1 MFSYKSKIMMKI
13 NIFNFTYA
21 LATVSALM
29 SSPVAVSAILSISD
43 TYFDR
48 GFSQGK
54 QKAQNIWSK
63 GGSNC
68 TYISDFECQVND
80 YIQSH
85 YWDHSNDHFSKIWS
99 DKGAQAG
106 MNQVLQ
112 KYIRQCR
119 NEHIMVHVNSTVHL
133 I

>member
-1 MFSYKSKIMMKI
+1 MINS

-21 LATVSALM
+21 LAAASALM
-29 SSPVAVSAILSISD
+29 SSPVAASAILSISD

-48 GFSQGK
+48 GFTQG
-54 QKAQNIWSK
+54 QQQAQNIWSK

-68 TYISDFECQVND
+68 TFISDCECQIND
-80 YIQSH
+80 YIQTH
-85 YWDHSNDHFSKIWS
+85 YWYHSNDHVSKVWF

-112 KYIRQCR
+112 KYIRQCE
-119 NEHIMVHVNSTVHL
+119 NDHNVVHINSTVDL
-133 I
+133 F

>member
-1 MFSYKSKIMMKI
+1 MIKS
-13 NIFNFTYA
+13 NNFNFTFA
-21 LATVSALM
+21 LAAASALT

-54 QKAQNIWSK
+54 QKAQNIWIHLT
-63 GGSNC
+63 GGSTC
-68 TYISDFECQVND
+68 TCISDFECQVND
-80 YIQSH
+80 YIQTH
-85 YWDHSNDHFSKIWS
+85 YWYHSNDHFSKIWF

-112 KYIRQCR
+112 KYIRQCQD
-119 NEHIMVHVNSTVHL
+119 EHNMVHVNSTVDL

>member
-1 MFSYKSKIMMKI
+1 MIKSKILH
-13 NIFNFTYA
+13 FTFA
-21 LATVSALM
+21 FAIASALM
-29 SSPVAVSAILSISD
+29 MMTSPVAVSAILSISD

-48 GFSQGK
+48 GFSQG
-54 QKAQNIWSK
+54 QQQAQNFWSHLK
-63 GGSNC
+63 EGSNC

-80 YIQSH
+80 YIQTH
-85 YWDHSNDHFSKIWS
+85 YWYHSNDNFSKIWF

-112 KYIRQCR
+112 KYIRQCQD
-119 NEHIMVHVNSTVHL
+119 EHNMVHENSTVDL

>member
-1 MFSYKSKIMMKI
+1 MINS
-13 NIFNFTYA
+13 NIFNFTFA
-21 LATVSALM
+21 LAAASALM

-48 GFSQGK
+48 GFTEGQ
-54 QKAQNIWSK
+54 QQAQNILSHK

-68 TYISDFECQVND
+68 TCISDFECQVND
-80 YIQSH
+80 YIQTH
-85 YWDHSNDHFSKIWS
+85 YWYHSNDHFSKIWFA
-99 DKGAQAG
+99 KGAQAG

-119 NEHIMVHVNSTVHL
+119 NDQNMVHVNSTVDL